1 MITFH
6 TDTLVPPVIPDD
18 TTGIQQYSHNSLL
31 IYPNPAHGQCTV
43 QFDGVMPTVVRL
55 YTLEGSLVWEAAPN
69 KEIMEVKL
77 PSKGVF
83 LLVSETKEGT
93 VSRRIVNW

>member
-1 MITFH
+1 
-6 TDTLVPPVIPDD
+6 
-18 TTGIQQYSHNSLL
+18 
-31 IYPNPAHGQCTV
+31 V
-43 QFDGVMPTVVRL
+43 QFGGKLPTLVRL

-69 KEIMEVKL
+69 KETMEVKL

-83 LLVSETKEGT
+83 LLVCETKEGT